1 MHPVSNGA
9 PQLRRQYVTAAVV
22 FSALLLGVL
31 GLFAHLM
38 VDQLSRRYLEDM
50 LLSGQAYAKEL
61 AGELHG
67 DGPLYK
73 VVERRR
79 EALTKLSAA
88 LSQQEVWES
97 IEIYDNRGRLVLRT
111 TTMTEGF
118 TGGFPEGESEFVVPK
133 GAEPDVVETEKEY
146 QIPYAVGDLGTVVL
160 TASKPALQGRIAVLR
175 KHLLINIAIA
185 AGGSLTVLLLA
196 VAFIWH
202 LIQRNARLEQRR
214 RLQEELATLGTLA
227 ANLAHEIRNPLNALS
242 INLELLH
249 EDLPEADGSQE
260 SVGLARREVDRLSR
274 LVNDFL
280 VYARPSPPSRKDM
293 AVEDLVRDVAA
304 LLAAPCDRAG
314 VSLAVDVDGSR
325 IRGDRA
331 QLSQVL
337 VNLALNAV
345 QAMEGGDQR
354 HLTLAGRGTE
364 ESVLLE
370 VSDSGPGIPEDDLE
384 AVRQAFFSRRKGGTG
399 LGLAIA
405 ERIVTAHGGTLEL
418 ENRPEGGLTAR
429 AVLPRDV

>member
-1 MHPVSNGA
+1 MPSVSEGA

-61 AGELHG
+61 AGELQG

-79 EALTKLSAA
+79 EALTTLSAA
-88 LSQQEVWES
+88 LSKQEVWES

-118 TGGFPEGESEFVVPK
+118 TGGFPEGDSEFVVPK
-133 GAEPDVVETEKEY
+133 GSEPDVVETEKEY

-160 TASKPALQGRIAVLR
+160 TASKPALQGRVAVLR

-249 EDLPEADGSQE
+249 EDLPEADGGQE
-260 SVGLARREVDRLSR
+260 SVGLARREVERLSR

-280 VYARPSPPSRKDM
+280 VYARPSPPAHDDIG
-293 AVEDLVRDVAA
+293 VEDLLRDVAA

-314 VSLAVDVDGSR
+314 VDLAVDVDDSR
-325 IRGDRA
+325 LRGDRA

-345 QAMEGGDQR
+345 QAMEGGTTR
-354 HLTLAGRGTE
+354 RLTLAGHGSE
-364 ESVLLE
+364 ESVVIE
-370 VSDSGPGIPEDDLE
+370 VVDSGPGIPADEIDT
-384 AVRQAFFSRRKGGTG
+384 VRQAFFSKRKGGTG

-405 ERIVTAHGGTLEL
+405 ERIVTAHGGVLEL
-418 ENRPEGGLTAR
+418 KNRPEGGLAAR